1 MDPFQ
6 FFGDLLSERI
16 NKPPIACRGLIRFS
30 LKDTGHSADNP
41 SYNSLLKAF
50 KEGLNVRLKNIGIEK
65 SDSVVNEMITE
76 LKKNQSL
83 LTIGMA

>member
-6 FFGDLLSERI
+6 FFGDLLSEKI
-16 NKPPIACRGLIRFS
+16 NRRPIACRGLIRFC
-30 LKDTGHSADNP
+30 LKDTGYSAENP
-41 SYNSLLKAF
+41 SYDSLLKAF
-50 KEGLNVRLKNIGIEK
+50 KEALNIRLKNIGIDK